1 MSLESLIFD
10 ALKGVLASRVYPDVA
25 PEGVEA
31 PFGTYQAVG
40 GGAVN
45 YVEASVPD
53 RQNARVQV
61 TVWAATRTEAS
72 LIGKQVEDAL
82 RLALPLQTTVLTARR
97 SVYEEDTRRRGSM
110 QDFDFWY

>member
-10 ALKGVLASRVYPDVA
+10 ALKALLDNRVYPDVA
-25 PEGVEA
+25 PEDVA
-31 PFGTYQAVG
+31 TPFATYQTVG
-40 GGAVN
+40 GDAIN

-61 TVWAATRTEAS
+61 TVWAASRTAAS
-72 LIGKQVEDAL
+72 EIGKQVEDAL
-82 RLALPLQTTVLTARR
+82 RLTLPLQTKVLTARR
-97 SVYEEDTRRRGSM
+97 SVYEQDTRRRGSM